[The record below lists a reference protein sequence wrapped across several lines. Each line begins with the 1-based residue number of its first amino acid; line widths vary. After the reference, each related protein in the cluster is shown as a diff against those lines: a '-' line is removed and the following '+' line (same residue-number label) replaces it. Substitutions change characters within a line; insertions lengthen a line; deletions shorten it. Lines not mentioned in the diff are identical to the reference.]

1 MKKLKKRMAS
11 FIALIS
17 VLFLFVACSPLSTAN
32 DEGQDQN
39 NEEEVDIPNENEED
53 ESAEEVE
60 EEEEEKEAETDQ
72 EKEISLTVYQADDQL
87 MYLEKV
93 DTQFTLEENET
104 KAEAFGKLFRGEMEG
119 NEGIFLFPE
128 GTEINSLELNDQDI
142 VEIDLSSEYIDNMN
156 AGSSGEQF
164 FLQGIVNTL
173 ANYYDV
179 QEVLLTVE
187 GEAYQTGHYSLTE
200 GETVSFDDSLVG
212 E

>member
-1 MKKLKKRMAS
+1 MEKFKKRVVS

-17 VLFLFVACSPLSTAN
+17 VLFLFLACSPMNTAN
-32 DEGQDQN
+32 DDGENQN
-39 NEEEVDIPNENEED
+39 NEEEVEKPTEKDKEE
-53 ESAEEVE
+53 SSEEVE
-60 EEEEEKEAETDQ
+60 KEEKEAETDQ

-93 DTQFTLEENET
+93 DTQFLLEENES
-104 KAEAFGKLFRGEMEG
+104 KAEAFGKLFRGEMKG

-128 GTEINSLELNDQDI
+128 GTEINSLELNDQNI
-142 VEIDLSSEYIDNMN
+142 VEIDLSSEYVSNMN

-164 FLQGIVNTL
+164 FLQGLINTL

-179 QEVLLTVE
+179 QEVLLTVD
-187 GEAYQTGHYSLTE
+187 GETYQTGHYSLSE